1 LALHLFSVCANS
13 ASCEWLF
20 SVLGNTLTKLCNHLG
35 TKTLT
40 SLAEMK
46 MHICDE
52 HLQMAGKAHDR
63 LKCNFGK
70 CKDPFTPL
78 EMPGTTDQSDGEVN
92 HSELFE
98 GITEQMSCRVQ
109 EDEDT
114 TLDDSE
120 DQDLI
125 TAQDSIS
132 ISIEELFNF
141 DSRDWI
147 ATHQHSATQSLA
159 EEMEFYE
166 LCGLDGDG
174 DEGLDIDIDDTLAS
188 IVHI

>member
-1 LALHLFSVCANS
+1 
-13 ASCEWLF
+13 
-20 SVLGNTLTKLCNHLG
+20 
-35 TKTLT
+35 
-40 SLAEMK
+40 
-46 MHICDE
+46 MHIHDE
-52 HLQMAGKAHDR
+52 HLQMAGKACDQ
-63 LKCNFGK
+63 LKHNFGK
-70 CKDPFTPL
+70 GKDPFTPL
-78 EMPGTTDQSDGEVN
+78 KMPVVPDMSELGDTWIDSGNEPEGTTDQSDGEVN
-92 HSELFE
+92 H
-98 GITEQMSCRVQ
+98 IQ

-120 DQDLI
+120 DQDPI

-147 ATHQHSATQSLA
+147 ATHQRSATQSLA

-166 LCGLDGDG
+166 LCDLDGDG